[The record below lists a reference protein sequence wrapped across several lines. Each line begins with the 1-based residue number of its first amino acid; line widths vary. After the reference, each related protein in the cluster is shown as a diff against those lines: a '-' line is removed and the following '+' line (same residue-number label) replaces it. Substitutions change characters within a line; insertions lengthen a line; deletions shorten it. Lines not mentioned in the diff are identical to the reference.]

1 MPSVTEIY
9 TALWRRAAFKGLGR
23 TETRLHGSSRVSAI
37 STFVANGARPQYK
50 PNAAGGTGIGT
61 RVAYDYQV
69 PASNFRAVRIVD
81 QVDGVSNP
89 VELTLGAA
97 GLPQRHSGA
106 AVWHPTA
113 NYLVFQSEADPH
125 YLSTVP
131 AYDYLGNPGLGFHCD
146 LWSSAAGGA
155 ALTNLTNYTHA
166 QTALDTVKMAL
177 FPRFNPAG
185 DRLIWTE
192 LFGNYP
198 LGSTVETRTT
208 AWGSWRLMI
217 GNFSLPAGIPTLAN
231 IRQLLHAPNMGGNY
245 VVPMG
250 MFSASDLLVAGNFEG
265 QHEYRMDLCRVNLA
279 APVGDPADGVYE
291 YENLTNDRFWTEGST
306 VTPAGR
312 VVSMTGRW
320 SRFEMPEDQLSQW
333 DTYVRESDLSLQD
346 GTGEF
351 ANGERLTYFNDP
363 LAPEFDAPNGRTTV
377 AVMDVKPDGLEI
389 LVSYRTDS
397 GPWWTPVHSEVGIRR
412 ITLTGAI

>member
-1 MPSVTEIY
+1 
-9 TALWRRAAFKGLGR
+9 
-23 TETRLHGSSRVSAI
+23 
-37 STFVANGARPQYK
+37 
-50 PNAAGGTGIGT
+50 
-61 RVAYDYQV
+61 
-69 PASNFRAVRIVD
+69 
-81 QVDGVSNP
+81 
-89 VELTLGAA
+89 
-97 GLPQRHSGA
+97 
-106 AVWHPTA
+106 
-113 NYLVFQSEADPH
+113 
-125 YLSTVP
+125 
-131 AYDYLGNPGLGFHCD
+131 
-146 LWSSAAGGA
+146 
-155 ALTNLTNYTHA
+155 
-166 QTALDTVKMAL
+166 
-177 FPRFNPAG
+177 
-185 DRLIWTE
+185 
-192 LFGNYP
+192 
-198 LGSTVETRTT
+198 
-208 AWGSWRLMI
+208 
-217 GNFSLPAGIPTLAN
+217 
-231 IRQLLHAPNMGGNY
+231 MGGNY